1 MPNIRDTVT
10 LIKECQHLEMG
21 VDYFI
26 VENVTDPTVIKV
38 GSGLS
43 KLKLQDKFG
52 KGYLLEGNSQKIA
65 SLFKVSNLY
74 SKINSDVWSL
84 KESFGYFPQGAKFK
98 EYTDASTP
106 EFTVKIGVGVSE
118 KILVEQTTNKIIKL
132 VGNGDKIKS
141 MFDRT
146 LPSPQPKPTTIEQKI
161 PQYIPGPQGPIGLQG
176 EMGPV
181 GQIGLP
187 GPKGDK
193 GDAGPQGNTGDR
205 GEQGEIGPQGE
216 QGPQGEPGTQG
227 PVGPKGDVGE
237 RGLQGP
243 QGLVGPQGT
252 QGPMGPMGPRGA
264 KGDRGE
270 KGDTGEA
277 GSDGAQGPVGPK
289 GDIGEKGER
298 GDRGLMGPQG
308 PVGPRGEKGEPG
320 TQGPIGPQGS
330 QGPAGES
337 PVLTAEYP
345 LKLENNKL
353 TFDSEKLTKLLDKFK
368 NTDIQRAIDQMA
380 KTMPAGG
387 GAVGIRFNGSKLI
400 KSVSDINFTGSG
412 VTVTQSGKN
421 VTVNIAGAEGAVT
434 KLVAGA
440 GITLSPSTGVGEVT
454 VTNLLSVKG
463 NAAGIIQYS
472 NSGNTDLE
480 SDNVFKLNQST
491 SELQLPKGLILNSA
505 STFAE
510 SFIQFQDGTTQ
521 GSAPS
526 KFFYTSTSPSGVT
539 QGDRW
544 MDSDN
549 GIEYVYINDGNSN
562 QWVQPTNTGGSSTT
576 SISVLATTTVT
587 GATYA
592 ALPTDYYIGVSYAGQ
607 VTVTLPVAPET
618 GREIVVKDE
627 SGNAGNGVNRQI
639 TIVGATAAHTID
651 NQSSAIINLDNAG
664 LHFIYRNGW
673 RII

>member
-52 KGYLLEGNSQKIA
+52 KSYLLEGNSQKIA
-65 SLFKVSNLY
+65 SLFKVSDLY

-106 EFTVKIGVGVSE
+106 EYSVKIGVGVSE

-146 LPSPQPKPTTIEQKI
+146 LPPPQPKPTIIEQKI

-216 QGPQGEPGTQG
+216 QGAQGEPGIQG
-227 PVGPKGDVGE
+227 PVGPQGDVGE

-270 KGDTGEA
+270 QGDTGEA
-277 GSDGAQGPVGPK
+277 GSDGAQGSVGPK

-320 TQGPIGPQGS
+320 TQGPIGSQGP

-353 TFDSEKLTKLLDKFK
+353 TFDSDKFTKLIDKYR
-368 NTDIQRAIDQMA
+368 NTDIQKAIDVIG

-387 GAVGIRFNGSKLI
+387 GAVGIKFNGSNLI
-400 KSVSDINFTGSG
+400 KSVSDINFTGNG
-412 VTVTQSGKN
+412 VTVTQQGKN
-421 VTVNIAGAEGAVT
+421 VEVNIPGGFSPLIGVAQI
-434 KLVAGA
+434 VAGS
-440 GITLSPSTGVGEVT
+440 GITLSPAEGVGIVT
-454 VTNLLSVKG
+454 ISTLSSG
-463 NAAGIIQYS
+463 STYYYQSSEPTDSGITLGY
-472 NSGNTDLE
+472 
-480 SDNVFKLNQST
+480 
-491 SELQLPKGLILNSA
+491 
-505 STFAE
+505 
-510 SFIQFQDGTTQ
+510 
-521 GSAPS
+521 
-526 KFFYTSTSPSGVT
+526 
-539 QGDRW
+539 RW
-544 MDSDN
+544 MDSDT

-562 QWVQPTNTGGSSTT
+562 QWIQPTSNGSQGPQG
-576 SISVLATTTVT
+576 VT
-587 GATYA
+587 GAT
-592 ALPTDYYIGVSYAGQ
+592 
-607 VTVTLPVAPET
+607 
-618 GREIVVKDE
+618 
-627 SGNAGNGVNRQI
+627 
-639 TIVGATAAHTID
+639 GATGSQGIQGVTGATGSQGIQGVTGATGATGSQGIQGVTGATGATGSQGNTGATGAD
-651 NQSSAIINLDNAG
+651 GAIPTNYVISV
-664 LHFIYRNGW
+664 NGQTGAVQYIVDFKRGW
-673 RII
+673 FLS